1 MRMPPNQQIYVSCEK
16 NRPPSTPRSF
26 LSIDDPCH
34 VPCSGFYGM
43 GCLREMGL
51 RRSKH
56 VGDWRTHSTFKN
68 KEEEFRQPLKGLDT
82 ILEKGLT
89 IRSSGGIRKP
99 GSAVG
104 ETESEFDEPQKG
116 RATIRQNISIIRL
129 LSFLSLSLSPS
140 LSLLPFSTLHFSLF
154 PRLIFLP
161 IFTKILLNAHHPSR
175 HTIPTPGAPTHPLL
189 FQREQQSVITPVLKP

>member
-1 MRMPPNQQIYVSCEK
+1 MYYVSCDK
-16 NRPPSTPRSF
+16 TRPPLPGAFTPQNPF
-26 LSIDDPCH
+26 DLD

-82 ILEKGLT
+82 VLEKGLT

-129 LSFLSLSLSPS
+129 PSFLSLSLLP
-140 LSLLPFSTLHFSLF
+140 LSL
-154 PRLIFLP
+154 LIFLP
-161 IFTKILLNAHHPSR
+161 VFDKDTPQCTPSR
-175 HTIPTPGAPTHPLL
+175 HSIPAPDALACPPL
-189 FQREQQSVITPVLKP
+189 FQRVQQTAENPVLVP

>member
-1 MRMPPNQQIYVSCEK
+1 
-16 NRPPSTPRSF
+16 
-26 LSIDDPCH
+26 
-34 VPCSGFYGM
+34 
-43 GCLREMGL
+43 MGL

-82 ILEKGLT
+82 VLEKGLT

-129 LSFLSLSLSPS
+129 LSFLPLSLSLSLSPFLHASFFS
-140 LSLLPFSTLHFSLF
+140 LSTPHSS
-154 PRLIFLP
+154 P
-161 IFTKILLNAHHPSR
+161 ILNQDAPQCAPSR
-175 HTIPTPGAPTHPLL
+175 HTIPTPGVPTHPLL
-189 FQREQQSVITPVLKP
+189 FQREQLSVENPVLKP